1 MDVALFVTCL
11 TDTFYPRVGEA
22 VVRVLRHFGC
32 RVHFPKRQTCCGQP
46 AYNSGFHHEAA
57 ALIRRLVKVFQDAEH
72 IVTPSASCATMVR
85 RHGPALLTEEAGAS
99 TARQIAGGQPLSQ
112 QPNHDRS
119 GATSSVVP
127 EERSLTVAARSRAAP
142 PKAVGEIAVAQQVAG
157 RVHEFATFLRDE
169 LRLDIGALVRFD
181 EPVTFHY
188 PCHARDV
195 YTVDDLRRWL
205 GNGELVRTPARP
217 DLCCGFGG
225 LFAVEYPELS
235 GAMLGDKLDELVRTG
250 ARLVICNEAACTLQ
264 MAGGARRRG
273 LPLRFKH
280 LAEVLAESLGL
291 MEPAP

>member
-32 RVHFPKRQTCCGQP
+32 RVRFPKRQTCCGQP

-57 ALIRRLVKVFQDAEH
+57 ALIRRLVDVFHDAEC

-85 RHGPALLTEEAGAS
+85 RHGPALLTDEPAAA
-99 TARQIAGGQPLSQ
+99 TAR
-112 QPNHDRS
+112 R
-119 GATSSVVP
+119 
-127 EERSLTVAARSRAAP
+127 
-142 PKAVGEIAVAQQVAG
+142 VAG
-157 RVHEFATFLRDE
+157 RVHEFATFLRD
-169 LRLDIGALVRFD
+169 RLQVDVGSLVRFD

-195 YTVDDLRRWL
+195 YTVEDLRRWL
-205 GNGELVRTPARP
+205 GNSELVRTPARS

-235 GAMLGDKLDELVRTG
+235 GAMLGDKLDELMGTG

-280 LAEVLAESLGL
+280 LAEVLAEALGL
-291 MEPAP
+291 MEPTP